1 MVGDWTLPSVEV
13 GDAAE
18 DAGDAEDS
26 MECVH
31 SATRMGRTSRVI
43 HCEYRTGSQP
53 FLSTIGRSSK
63 R

>member
-1 MVGDWTLPSVEV
+1 MEV